1 MTEAACNSV
10 GYDAD
15 MSQQAPK
22 AVLTSPVWN
31 WGPKYVE
38 IIKQIMAGTYKTE
51 SFWGGWKDGTVDL
64 APIGSMVPDDVKK
77 MAEDEIAKFKSGQQ
91 DIFAIFSGPINDQN
105 GNLVVAA
112 GQTLSADD
120 LLSNMTW
127 FVEGV
132 NGTAPGLFLR
142 SCPYRKDQTGCV
154 IGPWVTWLEL
164 RARSGAQALKK
175 LPTWT
180 IRLSIF
186 RRRREAFL
194 RDPATK
200 GNKLIFA
207 TSFGYMDSVM
217 AAAKDFPNVIFE
229 HCTGYETADNVGIYD
244 GRGYQGWYLA
254 GMVAGKMTK
263 KNVLGYVAPFSIPEV
278 VRNMNAFT
286 LGARSVNPDVQVHVV
301 WINTWY
307 DPTNEREAAQALIDQ
322 GADVVARESDSAEAD
337 KLSEQAGVYA
347 VGYNFD
353 STALAPKAVLT
364 APIFDWGIYYTKI
377 MQSVHDGT
385 WKNTPFWGS
394 MADGV
399 VKLGP
404 FGSMVPEDVK
414 QLVEANQKR
423 SWRSFDVRW
432 SDPRTRG

>member
-1 MTEAACNSV
+1 VDISIVESV
-10 GYDAD
+10 PEGPDAER
-15 MSQQAPK
+15 
-22 AVLTSPVWN
+22 V
-31 WGPKYVE
+31 
-38 IIKQIMAGTYKTE
+38 
-51 SFWGGWKDGTVDL
+51 
-64 APIGSMVPDDVKK
+64 
-77 MAEDEIAKFKSGQQ
+77 
-91 DIFAIFSGPINDQN
+91 
-105 GNLVVAA
+105 
-112 GQTLSADD
+112 
-120 LLSNMTW
+120 
-127 FVEGV
+127 
-132 NGTAPGLFLR
+132 
-142 SCPYRKDQTGCV
+142 
-154 IGPWVTWLEL
+154 
-164 RARSGAQALKK
+164 
-175 LPTWT
+175 
-180 IRLSIF
+180 
-186 RRRREAFL
+186 L
-194 RDPATK
+194 RDLATK

-307 DPTNEREAAQALIDQ
+307 DPTKEREAAQALIDQ

-337 KLSEQAGVYA
+337 KLCEQAGVYA

-414 QLVEANQKR
+414 QLVEATEEIGR
-423 SWRSFDVRW
+423 HDVRW
-432 SDPRTRG
+432 SDQETSNGTVHRESHADLTLVQLVFELVGRFQYRNLMFAGFANHFRARTSL